1 MRHLTLMAFAALAL
15 AGCNGGEDFSDA
27 TVPGCPLGANCD
39 LNPRGEVL
47 VELQGPR
54 VANLGYSCGNSTGY
68 TRAEEVTLGNV
79 VVPPFHALCPANSGS
94 IEFYIGS
101 GLFEG
106 NNASLGR
113 YLLPQQLRKGTYQVT
128 LADLSLANTITSPR
142 RVALKAD
149 SMDATSS
156 VLNRSALLHALNEM
170 GNDPDQAIIIP
181 GNPAEKADAGD
192 PNTILDAQ
200 PDLAPDSGF
209 AGTDYEA
216 FKAAWQGFIDRVNTE
231 SPTDGFDTDT
241 TNYQTRLELG
251 NDRSRA
257 GLYAFEIAGECIIL
271 EGCEFGGEAG
281 STVSFTLNALV
292 LPDGGILG
300 GGTGVR
306 ASNDQNQIL
315 DYLGFD
321 SNAGLSDLLELQNQQ
336 DESLAVD
343 LLSRDIGDAPADNTQ
358 GKISGRFLG
367 SSLYAGVEIDGRSDF
382 KLDFPGSAT
391 ALDPNDKGEING
403 KLLNEALDP
412 ESPLPFRATK
422 TGFVQALP
430 DSAIVSDLAG
440 TYTIRLMRACVDD
453 DLGNDDANCSDIV
466 DPTPDTPDVN
476 EEISDSGGNYPQII
490 GGEIITRERF
500 RLDENSVD
508 EFCLV
513 ISSEGQVS
521 TGVAGACD
529 TTYTV
534 GFVTRTFSDPKS
546 ANVSLRLAP
555 GLDVAA
561 DIPHF
566 NATIEGRIDLAAG
579 GCAPMYRLS
588 DENFEIGLRAR
599 WVEDSYLPRLLLAEL
614 GEDRTAAED
623 RRVASLVSG
632 AVQFF
637 EGAPGDSCDPMA
649 PAP

>member
-106 NNASLGR
+106 NNVSLGR

-156 VLNRSALLHALNEM
+156 VLNRSALLHALNGM

-200 PDLAPDSGF
+200 PNLAPDSGF

-241 TNYQTRLELG
+241 TNYQARLELG
-251 NDRSRA
+251 NNRSRA
-257 GLYAFEIAGECIIL
+257 GLYTFGIAGECIII
-271 EGCEFGGEAG
+271 EGCDFGGDAG
-281 STVSFTLNALV
+281 STVSFTFNALI
-292 LPDGGILG
+292 LPDGDILG
-300 GGTGVR
+300 GGRGVR
-306 ASNDQNQIL
+306 ASNDQDQIS

-336 DESLAVD
+336 DESLVVD
-343 LLSRDIGDAPADNTQ
+343 LLSRDIGDAPAENTQ

-382 KLDFPGSAT
+382 KLDFPSSET
-391 ALDPNDKGEING
+391 TLDPNDKGEIKG

-430 DSAIVSDLAG
+430 DSTIVSDLAG
-440 TYTIRLMRACVDD
+440 TYTIRLMRACVDEGD
-453 DLGNDDANCSDIV
+453 DDANCSDIV

-476 EEISDSGGNYPQII
+476 EEIGNFPQNISESI
-490 GGEIITRERF
+490 SRERF
-500 RLDENSVD
+500 RLDENSID

-513 ISSEGQVS
+513 ISSEGLVT

-566 NATIEGRIDLAAG
+566 NTTIEGRIDLTAG
-579 GCAPMYRLS
+579 GCAAMYRLS
-588 DENFEIGLRAR
+588 DENFEIGLRAK
-599 WVEDSYLPRLLLAEL
+599 WVEQTYLPFIMLEESFAEPPTDL
-614 GEDRTAAED
+614 ESNLFL
-623 RRVASLVSG
+623 SLTEG

-637 EGAPGDSCDPMA
+637 EGAPGGSCDPMA
-649 PAP
+649 P

>member
-1 MRHLTLMAFAALAL
+1 MRHLTLMAFAVLAL

-39 LNPRGEVL
+39 LEPRGDSL
-47 VELQGPR
+47 IELQGPR
-54 VANLGYSCGNSTGY
+54 VANLGYQCGNSTGY
-68 TRAEEVTLGNV
+68 TRAEEVTIGDV
-79 VVPPFHALCPANSGS
+79 VVPPFHALCPADSAS

-106 NNASLGR
+106 NKVSFGR
-113 YLLPQQLRKGTYQVT
+113 YLLPQQLRKGAYQIT
-128 LADLSLANTITSPR
+128 LADLSLDDPVTSPK

-149 SMDATSS
+149 TMDATSP
-156 VLNRSALLHALNEM
+156 VLNRSALLHALNSM
-170 GNDPDQAIIIP
+170 GNDPKQAIIIP
-181 GNPAEKADAGD
+181 GDPAQKADDGD
-192 PNTILDAQ
+192 PNTIIDAQ
-200 PDLAPDSGF
+200 PSLAPDRGF
-209 AGTDYEA
+209 SGTDYEA

-241 TNYQTRLELG
+241 ADYEERLTFG

-257 GLYAFEIAGECIIL
+257 GLYAFEVAGECIIL
-271 EGCEFGGEAG
+271 EGCDFGGDSG
-281 STVSFTLNALV
+281 STVSFTLNALIV
-292 LPDGGILG
+292 PDGSILG
-300 GGTGVR
+300 GGIGVR
-306 ASNDQNQIL
+306 ASDGTNQIL

-336 DESLAVD
+336 DGALTVN
-343 LLSRDIGDAPADNTQ
+343 LLSRDIGDAPADNTD

-367 SSLYAGVEIDGRSDF
+367 SSLYAGVEIDGKSDF
-382 KLDFPGSAT
+382 KLDYPGSST
-391 ALDPNDKGEING
+391 TLDQKDKGEING
-403 KLLNEALDP
+403 KLLDENLNPD
-412 ESPLPFRATK
+412 SPLPFRATK

-430 DSAIVSDLAG
+430 DSDIVLDLAG
-440 TYTIRLMRACVDD
+440 TYTMRLMRACVDD

-466 DPTPDTPDVN
+466 DPTPGTPDEN
-476 EEISDSGGNYPQII
+476 EEISDSGGNYPQAI
-490 GGEIITRERF
+490 GGETISRERF
-500 RLDENSVD
+500 RLDENDVD

-513 ISSEGQVS
+513 ITTNGLVA
-521 TGVAGACD
+521 TGVGGACGTD
-529 TTYTV
+529 YTV

-555 GLDVAA
+555 GLDVAG

-566 NATIEGRIDLAAG
+566 NTTIEGRIDLATG
-579 GCAPMYRLS
+579 SCAPMYRLA

-599 WVEDSYLPRLLLAEL
+599 WVEESYLPRLVLAQL
-614 GEDRTAAED
+614 GEERTAAED

-637 EGAPGDSCDPMA
+637 SGAPGGGCDPMA
-649 PAP
+649 P

>member
-1 MRHLTLMAFAALAL
+1 MRHLTFIAFTVLAL

-39 LNPRGEVL
+39 LNPRGEIF

-68 TRAEEVTLGNV
+68 TRSEEEMVGGV
-79 VVPPFHALCPANSGS
+79 EVPAFHALCPANSNS

-101 GLFEG
+101 DLFEG
-106 NNASLGR
+106 NNVSFGR

-128 LADLSLANTITSPR
+128 LADLSLDNPITSPR
-142 RVALKAD
+142 RVALKAH

-156 VLNRSALLHALNEM
+156 VLNRSALLHALNGM
-170 GNDPDQAIIIP
+170 GNNPDQAIIIP
-181 GNPAEKADAGD
+181 GKPAEKADLGD

-200 PDLAPDSGF
+200 PNLAPDSGF
-209 AGTDYEA
+209 GGTDYDA

-241 TNYQTRLELG
+241 TNYQARLELG
-251 NDRSRA
+251 NNRSRA

-271 EGCEFGGEAG
+271 EGCDFGGEAG
-281 STVSFTLNALV
+281 STVSFTLNALI

-306 ASNDQNQIL
+306 ASNDQDQIL

-321 SNAGLSDLLELQNQQ
+321 SNAGLSDLLQLQNQQ
-336 DESLAVD
+336 DESLAID

-358 GKISGRFLG
+358 GKVSGRFLG

-391 ALDPNDKGEING
+391 TLAPDDKGEIEG
-403 KLLNEALDP
+403 KLLNENLDP

-430 DSAIVSDLAG
+430 DSAIISDLAG

-476 EEISDSGGNYPQII
+476 EEISNSGGNYPELI
-490 GGEIITRERF
+490 GGETITRERF
-500 RLDENSVD
+500 RVDENDVD
-508 EFCLV
+508 EFCLS
-513 ISSEGQVS
+513 ISSSGLVA
-521 TGVAGACD
+521 TGVGGACGTD
-529 TTYTV
+529 YAV

-561 DIPHF
+561 NAPHF
-566 NATIEGRIDLAAG
+566 NATIEGRIDLEVG

-599 WVEDSYLPRLLLAEL
+599 WVEDSYLPRLVLADL
-614 GEDRTAAED
+614 GDDRTNAED

-637 EGAPGDSCDPMA
+637 AGEPGDPCDPMA
-649 PAP
+649 P